1 MEIGDLGKSGGIVY
15 IEGIVQIQFGF
26 AIVIG

>member
-1 MEIGDLGKSGGIVY
+1 MEIGDLGKSGSIVY

-26 AIVIG
+26 AILIG